1 MVYASAVTRFS
12 RSRCRSPRPHR
23 YALTREAFK
32 AGGGLDLAWAGGD
45 LRLVDA
51 ARGETLFRIPE
62 GRLMTPSFAA
72 DARATVMQEPDGVR
86 IVYSHPSLV
95 SGEARLKKVATGPW
109 GQAPVRVTEIEEC
122 G

>member
-1 MVYASAVTRFS
+1 MARWFGSTCYAGNYDQLF
-12 RSRCRSPRPHR
+12 CKQPR
-23 YALTREAFK
+23 
-32 AGGGLDLAWAGGD
+32 D
-45 LRLVDA
+45 LVDA

-72 DARATVMQEPDGVR
+72 DARATVVQEPDGVR

-95 SGEARLKKVATGPW
+95 SGEVRLKKVATGPW